1 MQAEEPT
8 HSARIDPAIR
18 EFYGRLVAAGKPKK
32 AALTACMRRL
42 LTILAAVPRNRFPWR
57 AGVRAV

>member
-1 MQAEEPT
+1 MQVQEPT

-18 EFYGRLVAAGKPKK
+18 EVYGRLVAAGKPKK

-42 LTILAAVPRNRFPWR
+42 PTILAAIPRDRFPWR
-57 AGVRAV
+57 AEVRAV